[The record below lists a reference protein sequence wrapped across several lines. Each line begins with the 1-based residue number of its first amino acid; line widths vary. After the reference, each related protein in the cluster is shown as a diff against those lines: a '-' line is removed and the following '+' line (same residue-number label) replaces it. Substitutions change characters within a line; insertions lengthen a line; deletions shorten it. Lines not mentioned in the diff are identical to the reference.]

1 MKPVLNFTK
10 IPPAL
15 VAVKVLEN
23 PQENKVRRLAA
34 KNEALFK
41 SQDGTFFE
49 KMEIIKALEI
59 KIVKKGD
66 DEEDEIQ
73 NIEFTYDLLD
83 Y

>member
-1 MKPVLNFTK
+1 
-10 IPPAL
+10 
-15 VAVKVLEN
+15 
-23 PQENKVRRLAA
+23 
-34 KNEALFK
+34 LFK
-41 SQDGTFFE
+41 SQDGTFFG

-59 KIVKKGD
+59 KIVQKGN